1 MPEQPSS
8 VIKSDLKEDFCT
20 NSCPDCSCRLSGNN
34 EKPKVARGDA
44 SVRNH
49 PEVLIAF
56 LRNALPQSSHGHAKT
71 LKILENLVV
80 MGMAASY
87 KFVSRGILSAT

>member
-1 MPEQPSS
+1 
-8 VIKSDLKEDFCT
+8 
-20 NSCPDCSCRLSGNN
+20 
-34 EKPKVARGDA
+34 
-44 SVRNH
+44 VRNH